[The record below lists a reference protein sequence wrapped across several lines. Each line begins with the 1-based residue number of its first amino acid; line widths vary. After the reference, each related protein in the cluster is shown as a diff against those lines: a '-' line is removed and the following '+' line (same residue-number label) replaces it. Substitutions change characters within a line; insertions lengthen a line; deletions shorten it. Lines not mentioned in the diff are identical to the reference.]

1 MRNLNK
7 NMEIDT
13 LFNLIKSKVDEKD
26 LRAYIY
32 QKMYDPFNENTCFQS
47 VNELHLL
54 TDKQMRQWRDG
65 YDLRSLNYSQ
75 LEKLIEKL
83 GIVVPEHIYF
93 FIPKYDFDGEDYR
106 SYPQIFDFIE
116 SVTFDK
122 RGLIVLYSGIKCSF
136 HLFSSR
142 QTELLRSNT
151 IIRIGMDG
159 LVQVDD
165 YSKDEVKNK
174 FDIVVNW
181 KHLDNSYKVDVYGN
195 DENNFPDIK
204 GRDILPIMDNWVK
217 PTYYKADLEKL
228 DDESIA
234 EKILQEDGCLIRHM
248 PVSFKFNENLCF
260 TACLQN
266 KLAFSIIP
274 QILQK
279 NTDFIARLLD
289 CKKIDPSIRNY
300 IYFKRK
306 EAENGVKEKE
316 ISTVEDKSIGKNL
329 SIEEGIENEKEEN
342 EVVENQE
349 DNSNE
354 VAISPIWSP
363 LIIDCFDSI
372 TPNLTKKEPDY
383 FELLAYL
390 YQLISSDFVFAEPLT
405 KKYSEILNTK
415 PIEEI
420 VFDLELKQ
428 EIEDN
433 LWQEGCYPQE
443 VYIFNQR
450 KSIPKCDFKTYP
462 TIYTGI
468 FDITFDKGGLII
480 MESFCDQI
488 YSLHDISGDI
498 LLWECSDIIF
508 GMGGLI
514 AYRYCDDLSGFWSFK
529 RFENGRLNSYGPSSD
544 SFVPFNYNL
553 ESFPFIYGRDKIPYQ
568 RNWVKPYCEPKMI
581 SQITNK
587 NVITSILQRDGLL
600 IRYMKDIVKKDEE
613 FAILACSN
621 NELAFTLISPKLQH
635 DKAFVLKLYS
645 MPTIDVNL
653 FSFLNAELRADKD
666 ILDLKSEKTRIE
678 EENQKYMRTLY
689 GEDELPF

>member
-1 MRNLNK
+1 MRNINQ

-13 LFNLIKSKVDEKD
+13 QFNLIKSKVDEKD

-32 QKMYDPFNENTCFQS
+32 QKMYDPFNENTCFQA
-47 VNELHLL
+47 VNELHYL

-65 YDLRSLNYSQ
+65 YDLRLLNFFQ
-75 LEKLIEKL
+75 LQKLVEKLN
-83 GIVVPEHIYF
+83 IVVPEHIYF
-93 FIPKYDFDGEDYR
+93 FIPDYDFDGEDYR

-122 RGLIVLYSGIKCSF
+122 NGLIVLYSGINSSY
-136 HLFSSR
+136 HLFNSKR
-142 QTELLRSNT
+142 TELLRSNS

-165 YSKDEVKNK
+165 FSDDKIKAK

-181 KHLDNSYKVDVYGN
+181 KYLDNTYKGD
-195 DENNFPDIK
+195 DEKNNFPDIK
-204 GRDILPIMDNWVK
+204 NRDVLPIMDNWVK
-217 PTYYKADLEKL
+217 PTYYKTDLEKL

-234 EKILQEDGCLIRHM
+234 KEILEVDGRLIRHM
-248 PVSFKFNENLCF
+248 PVSFKLNKDICF
-260 TACLQN
+260 IACFEN
-266 KLAFSIIP
+266 KLAFSLIP
-274 QILQK
+274 KEIQK
-279 NTDFIARLLD
+279 DTDFIDRLLNS
-289 CKKIDPSIRNY
+289 KEIDSSIRNF
-300 IYFKRK
+300 IFFER
-306 EAENGVKEKE
+306 NV
-316 ISTVEDKSIGKNL
+316 VEQI
-329 SIEEGIENEKEEN
+329 SIENIKEED
-342 EVVENQE
+342 EVFENIE

-354 VAISPIWSP
+354 VAMTTIWSP
-363 LIIDCFDSI
+363 LIIDEFDSI
-372 TPNLTKKEPDY
+372 TPNLSKKEPDY

-390 YQLISSDFVFAEPLT
+390 YQLINSDFVFAEPLI
-405 KKYSEILNTK
+405 KKYSELLNTK
-415 PIEEI
+415 PVEEI
-420 VFDLELKQ
+420 LFDTQLKQ

-443 VYIFNQR
+443 IYIFNQR
-450 KSIPKCDFKTYP
+450 KSITKCDFKSYP

-468 FDITFDKGGLII
+468 FDITFDNGGLII

-498 LLWECSDIIF
+498 LLWECSDVIF

-514 AYRYCDDLSGFWSFK
+514 AYRYCDDLSGFWT
-529 RFENGRLNSYGPSSD
+529 FERYKNGRLNSYGPSSENYIAYD
-544 SFVPFNYNL
+544 YNL
-553 ESFPFIYGRDKIPYQ
+553 TGFPFIHSRDRIPLMKS
-568 RNWVKPYCEPKMI
+568 WKKPYCEPKMI

-600 IRYMKDIVKKDEE
+600 IHYMKDWVKEDFD
-613 FAILACSN
+613 FAILACNN

-635 DKAFVLKLYS
+635 DKSFVLKLYS
-645 MPTIDVNL
+645 MPNIDVNL
-653 FSFLNAELRADKD
+653 YSFMNAELRADKD

-678 EENQKYMRTLY
+678 EDNQKYMRSIY